1 MRSTGKQILGL
12 AGWLLVSFATAAIGA
27 VASVEAK
34 TFYSQ
39 LVRPDWAPPSSLFAP
54 VWSALY
60 FLMGV
65 SAWLVWR
72 SSSFNAVR
80 TALTLFLI
88 QLAANALWSWL
99 FFAWHLGAVAFAE
112 ILLLWALIA
121 ATVVCFWRSSV
132 LAGVLMVPYLA
143 WVTFAT
149 ALTLSVWRQNP
160 GLL

>member
-143 WVTFAT
+143 WVAFAT